1 MKIAEREGA
10 RVTECTG
17 QVELFS
23 IGRRKVTIESN
34 GTFITSNAGVLL
46 ASRIERRLKLASRL
60 SVVLHDERD
69 PALVSHT
76 YENQMRQRLLQ
87 IVCGYEDCNDAS
99 ELRFEPAFQTAM
111 GRVAGRE
118 ESVLASQP
126 TLSRFEQ
133 RGAGELLR
141 MSEVLVDLWIEQLLA
156 RGPKAWKDIVLE
168 FDSTDDPTHGA
179 QQLSMFHGY
188 YDQYMY
194 HPLLVFDG
202 EGWPVAVV
210 LRPGRASG
218 SQGAASVL
226 LRIFEKIVER
236 LPKSARITLR
246 GDAGFA
252 VPELYELCEAMGIRY
267 VIGQITHA
275 CYKERAAE
283 ALAEA
288 VRTFEQSGTKAR
300 VFTEFEYQAETWS
313 HRRRVIGKAERMPEG
328 ENLRFIVTNI
338 ADLDPESA
346 YDYYTERGQSE
357 NFIKD
362 LKNAMFA
369 DRLSCSAFMANQF
382 RLILHTA
389 AYIVMLE
396 LRRELA
402 GTALAKAQMDTL
414 RLKLL
419 KIGAC
424 IVVTVRRIWVQLS
437 EFDPSRELFQYICRR
452 LTLAST

>member
-1 MKIAEREGA
+1 
-10 RVTECTG
+10 VTKCTE
-17 QVELFS
+17 QIDLFS
-23 IGRRKVTIESN
+23 IGRRRVTIESN

-46 ASRIERRLKLASRL
+46 ASRIEQRLGLAERL
-60 SVVLHDERD
+60 SGVLRDERD
-69 PALVSHT
+69 PDLVTHT
-76 YENQMRQRLLQ
+76 YPSQMRQRLLQ
-87 IVCGYEDCNDAS
+87 IACGYEDCNDAT
-99 ELRFEPAFQTAM
+99 ELRYEPAFLTAM
-111 GRVAGRE
+111 GRVAGQE
-118 ESVLASQP
+118 GSALASQP

-133 RGAGELLR
+133 RDAGELLR
-141 MSEVLVDLWIEQLLA
+141 MSELLVDLWIDQLLA
-156 RGPKAWKDIVLE
+156 RGPKAWKNIVLE
-168 FDSTDDPTHGA
+168 FDSTDDPTHGG

-202 EGWPVAVV
+202 EGWPVAAV

-226 LRIFEKIVER
+226 VRIFKKIVER
-236 LPKSARITLR
+236 LPRQAQITLR
-246 GDAGFA
+246 ADAGFA
-252 VPELYELCEAMGIRY
+252 IPELYELCETMGIRY

-275 CYKERAAE
+275 SYKARATD

-288 VRTFEQSGTKAR
+288 VRQFEETGTKVR
-300 VFTEFEYQAETWS
+300 VFTEFDYQAETWN
-313 HRRRVIGKAERMPEG
+313 HTRRVIGKAERMPEG

-338 ADLDPESA
+338 VEMDPEAA
-346 YDYYTERGQSE
+346 YDHYTERGQSE

-382 RLILHTA
+382 RLLLHTA

-402 GTALAKAQMDTL
+402 ETALANAQMDTL

-419 KIGAC
+419 KMGAC
-424 IVVTVRRIWVQLS
+424 IVVTARRIWVQLS
-437 EFDPSRELFQYICRR
+437 EFDPSRPLFESVCRR
-452 LTLAST
+452 LAFAPT

>member
-1 MKIAEREGA
+1 M
-10 RVTECTG
+10 TQCTG
-17 QVELFS
+17 QIELFS
-23 IGRRKVTIESN
+23 IGRRRVTVESS

-46 ASRIERRLKLASRL
+46 ASRIEHRLGLAKRL
-60 SVVLHDERD
+60 SAVLRDERD
-69 PALVSHT
+69 PALVRHT
-76 YENQMRQRLLQ
+76 YENQLRQRLLQ
-87 IVCGYEDCNDAS
+87 IACGYEDCNDAT
-99 ELRFEPAFQTAM
+99 ELREEPAFLTAM
-111 GRVAGRE
+111 GRVAGVE
-118 ESVLASQP
+118 GTALASQP

-133 RGAGELLR
+133 RQADELLQ
-141 MSEVLVDLWIEQLLA
+141 MSEVLVDLWIDQLLA

-179 QQLSMFHGY
+179 QQLTMFHGY

-194 HPLLVFDG
+194 HPLLVFDA

-210 LRPGRASG
+210 LRPGRASA
-218 SQGAASVL
+218 SRGAASVL
-226 LRIFEKIVER
+226 VRIFEKIVDR
-236 LPKSARITLR
+236 LPGQARITLR
-246 GDAGFA
+246 ADAGFGT
-252 VPELYELCEAMGIRY
+252 PELYELCETMGIRY

-275 CYKERAAE
+275 SYKVRAAE

-288 VRTFEQSGTKAR
+288 VRQFEQTGTKAR
-300 VFTEFEYQAETWS
+300 VFTEFAYQAETWN
-313 HRRRVIGKAERMPEG
+313 RPRRVIGKAERMPEG

-338 ADLDPESA
+338 EELDPEA
-346 YDYYTERGQSE
+346 GYDYYTERGQSE

-382 RLILHTA
+382 RLLLHTA

-396 LRRELA
+396 LRRQLA
-402 GTALAKAQMDTL
+402 DTALANAQMDTL

-424 IVVTVRRIWVQLS
+424 IVVTARRIWVQVS
-437 EFDPSRELFQYICRR
+437 QFDPSRHIFETACRR
-452 LTLAST
+452 LARAPT

>member
-1 MKIAEREGA
+1 MTKC
-10 RVTECTG
+10 TE

-23 IGRRKVTIESN
+23 IGRRKVTIASN

-46 ASRIERRLKLASRL
+46 ASRIEQRLTLAKRL
-60 SVVLHDERD
+60 SGVLRDERE
-69 PALVSHT
+69 PAFVRHT

-87 IVCGYEDCNDAS
+87 IACGYEDCNDAT
-99 ELRFEPAFQTAM
+99 ELRDEPAFLTAM
-111 GRVAGRE
+111 GRVAGQQGAA
-118 ESVLASQP
+118 LASQP

-133 RGAGELLR
+133 REAGELLR
-141 MSEVLVDLWIEQLLA
+141 MSEVLVDLWIDQLLA
-156 RGPKAWKDIVLE
+156 RGPKAWKKIVLE

-210 LRPGRASG
+210 LRAGRASG
-218 SQGAASVL
+218 SEGAASVL
-226 LRIFEKIVER
+226 VRILRKIVER
-236 LPKSARITLR
+236 LPRQAQITLR
-246 GDAGFA
+246 ADAGFA
-252 VPELYELCEAMGIRY
+252 MPELYELCEAMGIRY

-275 CYKERAAE
+275 SYKAHAAD

-288 VRTFEQSGTKAR
+288 ERQFEATGTKAR
-300 VFTEFEYQAETWS
+300 VFTEFEYEARTWNHS
-313 HRRRVIGKAERMPEG
+313 RRVIGKAERMPEG
-328 ENLRFIVTNI
+328 QNLRFIVTNI
-338 ADLDPESA
+338 VEMDPEA
-346 YDYYTERGQSE
+346 TYDYYTERGQSE

-382 RLILHTA
+382 RLLLHTA
-389 AYIVMLE
+389 AYILMIE

-402 GTALAKAQMDTL
+402 ETALANAQMDTL

-419 KIGAC
+419 KMGAC
-424 IVVTVRRIWVQLS
+424 IVVTARRIWVQLS
-437 EFDPSRELFQYICRR
+437 EFDPSRPLFESVCRR
-452 LTLAST
+452 LAIAPT

>member
-1 MKIAEREGA
+1 MTK
-10 RVTECTG
+10 CTG
-17 QVELFS
+17 QIDLFS
-23 IGRRKVTIESN
+23 IGRRKVTIEST

-46 ASRIERRLKLASRL
+46 ASRIEQRLGLAHRL
-60 SVVLHDERD
+60 SGVLRDERES
-69 PALVSHT
+69 AFVRHT
-76 YENQMRQRLLQ
+76 YESQMRQRLLQ
-87 IVCGYEDCNDAS
+87 IACGYEDCNDAS
-99 ELRFEPAFQTAM
+99 DLRHEPAFLTAM
-111 GRVAGRE
+111 GRVAGHAG
-118 ESVLASQP
+118 SALASQP

-133 RGAGELLR
+133 RNAGELLR
-141 MSEVLVDLWIEQLLA
+141 MSEVLVDLWIDQLLA
-156 RGPKAWKDIVLE
+156 RGPKAWTKIVLE
-168 FDSTDDPTHGA
+168 FDSTNDPTHGA

-210 LRPGRASG
+210 LRPGRASA
-218 SQGAASVL
+218 SEGAASVL

-236 LPKSARITLR
+236 LPREAQITLR
-246 GDAGFA
+246 ADAGFA
-252 VPELYELCEAMGIRY
+252 IPELYELCESMGIRY

-275 CYKERAAE
+275 SYKARAADT
-283 ALAEA
+283 LAEA
-288 VRTFEQSGTKAR
+288 VRQFNATGIKAR
-300 VFTEFEYQAETWS
+300 LFTEFEYQAETWNRS
-313 HRRRVIGKAERMPEG
+313 RRIIGKAERLPEG
-328 ENLRFIVTNI
+328 ENVRFIVTNI
-338 ADLDPESA
+338 QELEPEEA
-346 YDYYTERGQSE
+346 YDCYTERGQSE

-382 RLILHTA
+382 RLLLHTV

-402 GTALAKAQMDTL
+402 GTALANAQMDTL

-424 IVVTVRRIWVQLS
+424 IVVTARRIWVQLS
-437 EFDPSRELFQYICRR
+437 EFDPSRQLFESLSRR
-452 LTLAST
+452 LARAPS

>member
-1 MKIAEREGA
+1 MTK
-10 RVTECTG
+10 CTG
-17 QVELFS
+17 QVDLFS
-23 IGRRKVTIESN
+23 IGRRKVTIEAN

-46 ASRIERRLKLASRL
+46 ASRIEQRLGLAERL
-60 SVVLHDERD
+60 SGVLRDERE
-69 PALVSHT
+69 PAFVTHT
-76 YENQMRQRLLQ
+76 YESQMRQRLLQ
-87 IVCGYEDCNDAS
+87 IACGYEDCNDAT
-99 ELRFEPAFQTAM
+99 ELRHEPAFLTAM
-111 GRVAGRE
+111 GRVAGHQG
-118 ESVLASQP
+118 SALASQP

-133 RGAGELLR
+133 RDAGELLR
-141 MSEVLVDLWIEQLLA
+141 MSEVLVDLWIDQLLA
-156 RGPKAWKDIVLE
+156 RGPKAWKSIVLE
-168 FDSTDDPTHGA
+168 FDSTDDPTHGT

-226 LRIFEKIVER
+226 VRIFKKIVER
-236 LPKSARITLR
+236 LPRQARITLR
-246 GDAGFA
+246 ADAGFA
-252 VPELYELCEAMGIRY
+252 IPELYELCEAMGIRY

-275 CYKERAAE
+275 SYKARAAD

-288 VRTFEQSGTKAR
+288 VRRFDATGIKAR
-300 VFTEFEYQAETWS
+300 VFTEFQYQAETWDQP
-313 HRRRVIGKAERMPEG
+313 RRVIGKAERMPEG

-338 ADLDPESA
+338 DDLDPEGA
-346 YDYYTERGQSE
+346 YDHYTERGQSE
-357 NFIKD
+357 NYIKD

-382 RLILHTA
+382 RLLLHTA

-402 GTALAKAQMDTL
+402 DTALANAQMDTL

-424 IVVTVRRIWVQLS
+424 IVVTARNVWVRLS
-437 EFDPSRELFQYICRR
+437 EFDPSRHLFESVSRR
-452 LTLAST
+452 LAHAPT

>member
-1 MKIAEREGA
+1 
-10 RVTECTG
+10 VTKCTG
-17 QVELFS
+17 QIDLFS

-46 ASRIERRLKLASRL
+46 ASRIEQRLGLAEQL
-60 SVVLHDERD
+60 SEVLRDERE
-69 PALVSHT
+69 PALVRHT
-76 YENQMRQRLLQ
+76 YESQMRQRLLQ
-87 IVCGYEDCNDAS
+87 IACGYEDCNDAT
-99 ELRFEPAFQTAM
+99 ELRHEPAFLTAM
-111 GRVAGRE
+111 GRVAGQE
-118 ESVLASQP
+118 ESALASQP

-133 RGAGELLR
+133 RDAGELLR
-141 MSEVLVDLWIEQLLA
+141 MSEVLVDLWIDQLLA
-156 RGPKAWKDIVLE
+156 RGPKAWKKIVLE

-226 LRIFEKIVER
+226 LRIFKKIVER
-236 LPKSARITLR
+236 LPRQAQIILR
-246 GDAGFA
+246 ADAGFA
-252 VPELYELCEAMGIRY
+252 IPELYELCETMGIRY
-267 VIGQITHA
+267 VIGQVTHA
-275 CYKERAAE
+275 SYKARATE

-288 VRTFEQSGTKAR
+288 VRQFEATGIKAQ

-313 HRRRVIGKAERMPEG
+313 RSRRVIGKAERMPEG

-338 ADLDPESA
+338 DELDPEAA
-346 YDYYTERGQSE
+346 YDHYTKRGQSE

-382 RLILHTA
+382 RLLLHTA

-396 LRRELA
+396 LRRELVE
-402 GTALAKAQMDTL
+402 TALANAQMDTL
-414 RLKLL
+414 RVKLL

-424 IVVTVRRIWVQLS
+424 IVVTARHIWVQLS
-437 EFDPSRELFQYICRR
+437 EFDPSRHLFELVCRR
-452 LTLAST
+452 LAPAPT

>member
-1 MKIAEREGA
+1 MTK
-10 RVTECTG
+10 CTG
-17 QVELFS
+17 QIDLFS
-23 IGRRKVTIESN
+23 IGRRRVTIESN

-46 ASRIERRLKLASRL
+46 ASRIERRLGLVRRL
-60 SVVLHDERD
+60 SGVLRDERD
-69 PALVSHT
+69 PLRVTHS
-76 YENQMRQRLLQ
+76 YESQTRQRLLQ
-87 IVCGYEDCNDAS
+87 IACGYEDCNDAS
-99 ELRFEPAFQTAM
+99 ALRLEPAFQTAM

-118 ESVLASQP
+118 ESALASQP

-133 RGAGELLR
+133 REAGELLR
-141 MSEVLVDLWIEQLLA
+141 MSETLVDLWIDQLLA
-156 RGPKAWKDIVLE
+156 RGPKAWKNIVLE

-179 QQLSMFHGY
+179 QQLTMFHGY

-210 LRPGRASG
+210 LRPGRASAAE
-218 SQGAASVL
+218 GAASVL
-226 LRIFEKIVER
+226 VRIFEKIVER
-236 LPKSARITLR
+236 LPREARITLR
-246 GDAGFA
+246 ADAGFA
-252 VPELYELCEAMGIRY
+252 MPELYELCEEMGIRY

-275 CYKERAAE
+275 CYKDRAE
-283 ALAEA
+283 KALAEA
-288 VRTFEQSGTKAR
+288 IRQFEESGTKAR
-300 VFTEFEYQAETWS
+300 VFTEFEYQAQTWT
-313 HRRRVIGKAERMPEG
+313 RKRRVIGKAERMPEG
-328 ENLRFIVTNI
+328 ENVRFIVTNI
-338 ADLDPESA
+338 DDLDPEAA

-382 RLILHTA
+382 RLLLHTA
-389 AYIVMLE
+389 AYIVMIE

-402 GTALAKAQMDTL
+402 GTTLAKAQMDTL

-424 IVVTVRRIWVQLS
+424 IVVTARHIWVRLS
-437 EFDPSRELFQYICRR
+437 EHDPSRPLFEDACRR
-452 LTLAST
+452 LALTPT

>member
-1 MKIAEREGA
+1 MTK
-10 RVTECTG
+10 CTG
-17 QVELFS
+17 QIDLFS

-46 ASRIERRLKLASRL
+46 ASRIERRLGLAKRL
-60 SVVLHDERD
+60 SKVLRDERE
-69 PALVSHT
+69 PAFVTHT
-76 YENQMRQRLLQ
+76 YESQMRQRLLQ
-87 IVCGYEDCNDAS
+87 IACGYEDCNDATQ
-99 ELRFEPAFQTAM
+99 LRHEPAFLTAM
-111 GRVAGRE
+111 GRVAGQE
-118 ESVLASQP
+118 GSALASQP

-133 RGAGELLR
+133 RDAGELLR
-141 MSEVLVDLWIEQLLA
+141 MSEVLVDLWIDQLLA
-156 RGPKAWKDIVLE
+156 RGPKAWKKIVLE

-179 QQLSMFHGY
+179 QQLTMFHGY

-210 LRPGRASG
+210 LRPGRASA

-236 LPKSARITLR
+236 LPRQAQITLR
-246 GDAGFA
+246 ADAGFA
-252 VPELYELCEAMGIRY
+252 IPELYELCESMGIHY
-267 VIGQITHA
+267 VIGQITQA
-275 CYKERAAE
+275 SYKALAAGT
-283 ALAEA
+283 LAEA
-288 VRTFEQSGTKAR
+288 VRQFDATGIKAR
-300 VFTEFEYQAETWS
+300 LFTEFEYQAETWN
-313 HRRRVIGKAERMPEG
+313 RPRRVIGKAERMPEG
-328 ENLRFIVTNI
+328 ENLRFVVTNI
-338 ADLDPESA
+338 EDLDPEAA
-346 YDYYTERGQSE
+346 YDHYTERGQSE

-382 RLILHTA
+382 RLLLHTA
-389 AYIVMLE
+389 AYIVMLQ

-402 GTALAKAQMDTL
+402 DTALANAQMDTL

-424 IVVTVRRIWVQLS
+424 IVVTARRIWVQLS
-437 EFDPSRELFQYICRR
+437 EFDPYRHLFEWLCRR
-452 LTLAST
+452 LAHAPT

>member
-1 MKIAEREGA
+1 MTK
-10 RVTECTG
+10 CTG

-23 IGRRKVTIESN
+23 IGRRRVTIESN

-46 ASRIERRLKLASRL
+46 ASGIERRLGLARRL
-60 SVVLHDERD
+60 GAVLRDERE
-69 PALVSHT
+69 PSRVTHS
-76 YENQMRQRLLQ
+76 YEDQLRQRLLQ
-87 IVCGYEDCNDAS
+87 IACGYEDCNDAS
-99 ELRFEPAFQTAM
+99 ELRLEPAFQTAM

-118 ESVLASQP
+118 ESALASQP

-133 RGAGELLR
+133 RHAGELLR
-141 MSEVLVDLWIEQLLA
+141 MSEALVDVWIDQLLA

-179 QQLSMFHGY
+179 QQLTMFHGY

-210 LRPGRASG
+210 LRPGRASA
-218 SQGAASVL
+218 SEGAASVL
-226 LRIFEKIVER
+226 LRIFERIVAR
-236 LPKSARITLR
+236 LPRTARITLR
-246 GDAGFA
+246 ADAGFA
-252 VPELYELCEAMGIRY
+252 MPELYELCETMGIRY

-275 CYKERAAE
+275 SYKERATE
-283 ALAEA
+283 TLAEA
-288 VRTFEQSGTKAR
+288 IRQFEETGTKAR
-300 VFTEFEYQAETWS
+300 VFTEFEYQAKTWS
-313 HRRRVIGKAERMPEG
+313 KARRVIGKAERMPEG
-328 ENLRFIVTNI
+328 ENVRFIITNI
-338 ADLDPESA
+338 GDLEPEAA

-382 RLILHTA
+382 RLLLHTA

-402 GTALAKAQMDTL
+402 GTTLARAQMDTL

-424 IVVTVRRIWVQLS
+424 IVVTARRIWVQLS
-437 EFDPSRELFQYICRR
+437 QHDPSRSLFEEASRR
-452 LTLAST
+452 LALFPT

>member
-1 MKIAEREGA
+1 M
-10 RVTECTG
+10 TECTG
-17 QVELFS
+17 QIDLFS
-23 IGRRKVTIESN
+23 IGRRRVTIESN

-46 ASRIERRLKLASRL
+46 ASRIEERLGLARRLSA
-60 SVVLHDERD
+60 VLRDERD
-69 PALVSHT
+69 PSRVTHSNESQL
-76 YENQMRQRLLQ
+76 RQRLLQ
-87 IVCGYEDCNDAS
+87 IACGYEDCNDAS
-99 ELRFEPAFQTAM
+99 ELRLEPAFQTAM

-118 ESVLASQP
+118 ASALASQP

-133 RGAGELLR
+133 REEGELLR
-141 MSEVLVDLWIEQLLA
+141 MSEALVEIWIDQLLA
-156 RGPKAWKDIVLE
+156 RGPKACRDIVLE

-179 QQLSMFHGY
+179 QQQTMFHGY

-210 LRPGRASG
+210 LRPGRASA
-218 SQGAASVL
+218 SAGAASVL
-226 LRIFEKIVER
+226 LRIFEKLVNR
-236 LPKSARITLR
+236 LPRTARITLR
-246 GDAGFA
+246 ADAGFA
-252 VPELYELCEAMGIRY
+252 MPELYELCETMGIRY

-275 CYKERAAE
+275 SYKDRIANT
-283 ALAEA
+283 LAEA
-288 VRTFEQSGTKAR
+288 VRQFEQTGSKAR
-300 VFTEFEYQAETWS
+300 VFTEFEYRAQTWNRS
-313 HRRRVIGKAERMPEG
+313 RRVIGKAERMPEG
-328 ENLRFIVTNI
+328 ENVRFIVTNI
-338 ADLDPESA
+338 VDLEPEAA

-382 RLILHTA
+382 RLMLHAA

-419 KIGAC
+419 KVGAS
-424 IVVTVRRIWVQLS
+424 IVVTARHIWVQLS
-437 EFDPSRELFQYICRR
+437 QHDPSRPLFEETCRR
-452 LTLAST
+452 LALSPT

>member
-1 MKIAEREGA
+1 MTK
-10 RVTECTG
+10 CTG

-46 ASRIERRLKLASRL
+46 ASRIERRLGLAERL
-60 SVVLHDERD
+60 SAVLRDERD

-87 IVCGYEDCNDAS
+87 IVCGYEDCNDAG
-99 ELRFEPAFQTAM
+99 ELRLEPAFQTAM
-111 GRVAGRE
+111 GRIAGRE
-118 ESVLASQP
+118 ESALASQP

-133 RGAGELLR
+133 RAAMEVLQ
-141 MSEVLVDLWIEQLLA
+141 MSEVLIDIWIDQLKA
-156 RGPKAWKDIVLE
+156 RGSKACKDIVLE
-168 FDSTDDPTHGA
+168 FDPTDDPTHGA

-210 LRPGRASG
+210 LRPGRASA
-218 SQGAASVL
+218 SHGAASVL
-226 LRIFEKIVER
+226 LRIFERIVDR
-236 LPKSARITLR
+236 LPRQTRITLR
-246 GDAGFA
+246 ADAGFA
-252 VPELYELCEAMGIRY
+252 VPELYELCEAMEIRY
-267 VIGQITHA
+267 VIGQITHKS
-275 CYKERAAE
+275 YQERAAD

-288 VRTFEQSGTKAR
+288 NRQFEKSGTKVR
-300 VFTEFEYQAETWS
+300 VFTEFEYQAETWT
-313 HRRRVIGKAERMPEG
+313 HPRRVIGKAERMPEG

-338 ADLDPESA
+338 ADLPAEES
-346 YDYYTERGQSE
+346 YDYYTERGQAE

-382 RLILHTA
+382 RLLLHAA
-389 AYIVMLE
+389 AYIVMFE

-424 IVVTVRRIWVQLS
+424 IVVTARRIWVQLS
-437 EFDPSRELFQYICRR
+437 EFDPSRQLFEHTSRR
-452 LTLAST
+452 LALTPT